1 MNLLVAVD
9 LSSASEKIYTQAAE
23 LAKAFSAKL
32 WLLHVAEPEP
42 DFLGFKA
49 GPISV
54 REDQAEQYHKEH
66 RELQGIA
73 DTIRASGIDATA
85 LLVQGPTVE
94 MILKEAS
101 SLNADMI
108 ILGSHGMGAV
118 YRALVGSVS
127 EGVLRKATCPVLI
140 VPTHN
145 RT

>member
-9 LSSASEKIYTQAAE
+9 FSTVSEKTYKKAAE

-32 WLLHVAEPEP
+32 WLLHIAEPGP
-42 DFLGFKA
+42 GATALKA
-49 GPISV
+49 GPVSV
-54 REDQAEQYHKEH
+54 REDQAEQYHREH
-66 RELQGIA
+66 RELREIA
-73 DTIRASGIDATA
+73 DTIRADGIDTSA

-94 MILKEAS
+94 MILKEADR
-101 SLNADMI
+101 LEADMI
-108 ILGSHGMGAV
+108 ILGSHGMGAM
-118 YRALVGSVS
+118 YRLLVGSVS